1 MYDKTKVFPIREPEG
16 GGGGGGDVT
25 AAGNNTFT
33 GVNTFE
39 NNVNLGKS
47 DSIITVNG
55 TLKDGGGNEYVT
67 HTDYASS
74 TDAGVAKVI
83 NGTNGLQI
91 TENGVLMTY
100 RASNTQIKEGLS
112 VYNPIVPTSQHQSVF
127 YGLAKAAGAN
137 LASSTT
143 ETAPDGTNPGVYPA
157 TAKTAIQ
164 NMLGITDLIGDINT
178 VLDSVNG
185 VVI

>member
-55 TLKDGGGNEYVT
+55 TLKDGGGNEYIT
-67 HTDYASS
+67 RTDYASS
-74 TDAGVAKVI
+74 TDAGVVKIDTSKGIGTPNSDGTLYI
-83 NGTNGLQI
+83 NAAGTALTKEGTNSYQ
-91 TENGVLMTY
+91 
-100 RASNTQIKEGLS
+100 
-112 VYNPIVPTSQHQSVF
+112 PTTPRYQHQSTF
-127 YGLAKAAGAN
+127 YGLAKAAGVN
-137 LASSTT
+137 LASSTE
-143 ETAPDGTNPGVYPA
+143 ETTPDGTNPGVYPA

>member
-55 TLKDGGGNEYVT
+55 TLKDGGGNEYVKR
-67 HTDYASS
+67 TDYASS
-74 TDAGVAKVI
+74 SEAGVVKI
-83 NGTNGLQI
+83 DPNRGLSIGTDG
-91 TENGVLMTY
+91 
-100 RASNTQIKEGLS
+100 RASINASGTGS
-112 VYNPIVPTSQHQSVF
+112 VKSGTSSYMPLVPFYQHQAVF
-127 YGLAKAAGAN
+127 YALAKAAGVN

-157 TAKTAIQ
+157 AAKTAIQ